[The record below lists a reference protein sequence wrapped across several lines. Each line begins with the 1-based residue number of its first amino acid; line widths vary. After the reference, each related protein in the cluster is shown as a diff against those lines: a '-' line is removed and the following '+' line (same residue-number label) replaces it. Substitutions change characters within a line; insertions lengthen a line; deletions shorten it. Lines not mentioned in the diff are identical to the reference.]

1 MLYMSERSHRVTF
14 RVPPELV
21 TELRRLP
28 NQTAFVEDAIREALA
43 RQCPL
48 CRGKGR
54 LVPTGL
60 RVPNFAHARLPRLTA
75 PAGRRLQQIVRL
87 GRRVSATEL
96 RLAHHR
102 RRGWTFALARR
113 DELLIEGTIADAGVE
128 LGVS

>member
-21 TELRRLP
+21 SELRRLP

-54 LVPTGL
+54 LLPPAL
-60 RVPNFAHARLPRLTA
+60 RVPNFA
-75 PAGRRLQQIVRL
+75 GRLQQIVRL
-87 GRRVSATEL
+87 GRRISATEL

-102 RRGWTFALARR
+102 RRGWSFALARR
-113 DELLIEGTIADAGVE
+113 DELLLEGTIADAEAGVV
-128 LGVS
+128 LGAN